1 MSTPATTCRAW
12 CTRHQSD
19 PYDSAEPGYCHA
31 SVESFSSWDVSI
43 VQGGRLSQPWISW
56 GNEDSPSAADVRN
69 LAKSLLQ
76 AADLMDSIMSGANL
90 ITLTQES
97 NYAH

>member
-1 MSTPATTCRAW
+1 MSTPTTTCRAW

-43 VQGGRLSQPWISW
+43 VQGGRWAQGSQNVAK
-56 GNEDSPSAADVRN
+56 GNDRNNLNRKDAALIRLYAESLTTLANQLDVI
-69 LAKSLLQ
+69 AGG
-76 AADLMDSIMSGANL
+76 AA
-90 ITLTQES
+90 
-97 NYAH
+97 